1 MPSRNPDLTLQAVKR
16 QSQAY
21 QVPELTIGVKAQA
34 GMILRNFTQAQLNNS
49 IGWLKSQNTRGAAI
63 YIRPGDRL
71 QTHPWLFVDDLDLIT
86 IEEMT
91 EAGHIPALVIETSPK
106 NHQVWLKASHDLDA
120 KNRTLANKRLAK
132 LYGGDLASADGEHF
146 GRLAGFTNRK
156 PDYWTPQGFPF
167 VKLLSSKSVSLS
179 QEITHDLIK
188 PEPQS
193 QLNIVSATALPQTG
207 TFAQIWAMEYHKAK
221 ARWPHPDSSI
231 IDYRAAQT
239 ALAQGMNPNMV
250 IQELLKTTP
259 DLKSRGHS
267 NPEAYAKR
275 TVAKAA
281 TNLKAP
287 ESPRMP

>member
-1 MPSRNPDLTLQAVKR
+1 MPDLTLQALTTH
-16 QSQAY
+16 SQAY
-21 QVPELTIGVKAQA
+21 QLPELTIGVKAQA
-34 GMILRNFTQAQLNNS
+34 GMILRNFTQDQLIKSTN
-49 IGWLKSQNTRGAAI
+49 WLKGENARGAAI

-71 QTHPWLFVDDLDLIT
+71 QAHPWLFVDDLDLIT
-86 IEEMT
+86 IEEMVM
-91 EAGHIPALVIETSPK
+91 AGHIPALVIETSPK
-106 NHQVWLKASHDLDA
+106 NHQVWLKASHDLNA
-120 KNRTLANKRLAK
+120 KDRSLANKRLAK
-132 LYGGDLASADGEHF
+132 LYGGDLASADGQHF

-167 VKLLSSKSVSLS
+167 VKLLSYKSVFLS
-179 QEITHDLIK
+179 QEIIHDLIK

-193 QLNIVSATALPQTG
+193 QLNTVPATALPQTG
-207 TFAQIWAMEYHKAK
+207 TFAQIWATEYRNAK
-221 ARWPHPDSSI
+221 ARWPEPDSSI

-250 IQELLKTTP
+250 IRELLKTTP

-267 NPEAYAKR
+267 NPEAYVKR

-281 TNLKAP
+281 SKLKAP